1 MFAEQHH
8 FPRYFLLTPTESQK
22 DIKNGA
28 PPYTGEKELI
38 TFRIQAH
45 P

>member
-8 FPRYFLLTPTESQK
+8 FPTYFLLTPTESQK

-28 PPYTGEKELI
+28 LPYRGERDLI
-38 TFRIQAH
+38 TIRIQAH